1 MREDYILTFGLTPS
15 ALSVSTSIHAEMP
28 KHKSLSSCAFLS
40 IATKHPPNANA
51 SRARARFALCHTYSF
66 LPVRSEAKT
75 CLRAS
80 FASSDKN
87 EFVSSG
93 TLLGFAHPNPAWFDF
108 ISQFCIRVAKEKL
121 FRCISRRNSFLLFH
135 KPTQNKVRF
144 LDKVYTIIKK
154 CCSYAEI
161 AK

>member
-1 MREDYILTFGLTPS
+1 MREDYILTFGLTSS
-15 ALSVSTSIHAEMP
+15 ALSVSTSIHADMP
-28 KHKSLSSCAFLS
+28 KHKSLPSCAFLS

-51 SRARARFALCHTYSF
+51 S
-66 LPVRSEAKT
+66 
-75 CLRAS
+75 RAS

-93 TLLGFAHPNPAWFDF
+93 TLLGFAHPNPAWFYF

-144 LDKVYTIIKK
+144 FGQGLCDNKK
-154 CCSYAEI
+154 ENDRKLQRRAFDGNRR
-161 AK
+161 